1 MTEKMDIPIDC
12 HETNIPWLWL
22 FVSEQKQ
29 IAMMADEKSPTRISH
44 RLFATSCSE
53 MRIFMENYLKLVR
66 QAKCGDVDAFARL
79 YAGIYEDMYRFALYT
94 LRNASDAEDAVSDA
108 VTDAFALIRKLRS
121 EDAFKSWIF
130 RLLSNKC
137 KDKLREYA
145 GRNETGIEDMEE
157 IAFDSG
163 PEMTECIQ
171 VRKLFFELA
180 DEERLIISMHQF
192 AGYTSREISEILHM
206 NENTVRSKESRALR
220 KMKQQL
226 Q

>member
-1 MTEKMDIPIDC
+1 
-12 HETNIPWLWL
+12 
-22 FVSEQKQ
+22 
-29 IAMMADEKSPTRISH
+29 
-44 RLFATSCSE
+44 
-53 MRIFMENYLKLVR
+53 MENYLKLVR
-66 QAKCGDVDAFARL
+66 QAKRGDVDAFAEL
-79 YAGIYEDMYRFALYT
+79 YAGIYKDMYRFALYT

-108 VTDAFALIRKLRS
+108 VTDAFASIKKLRS

-130 RLLSNKC
+130 RILSNKC

-145 GRNETGIEDMEE
+145 GKNETVIEDTEA
-157 IAFDSG
+157 IVVDSG

-171 VRKLFFELA
+171 IRKLFLELA

-220 KMKQQL
+220 KMEQQL